1 MSASPLPR
9 LGPVGAGQHA
19 RPARPARSRVAPPR
33 PRLGGRKRLAPRRAC
48 PRFCWFALT
57 RSCSLQAEPA
67 AERASLTFEWLVL
80 LAHVTLDTQAGAES
94 GGAGGSG
101 GGSCGGGGGKRSKKQ
116 KRAAGLSL
124 LGRASFARVEE
135 ELLAEGAEAVSLV
148 RGGLPGGGQLLLM
161 LLRPEALAAAVPA
174 MRAVMC
180 D

>member
-1 MSASPLPR
+1 MVR
-9 LGPVGAGQHA
+9 
-19 RPARPARSRVAPPR
+19 AP
-33 PRLGGRKRLAPRRAC
+33 
-48 PRFCWFALT
+48 T

-80 LAHVTLDTQAGAES
+80 LAHVTLDAQAGAES

-101 GGSCGGGGGKRSKKQ
+101 GGSGGGGGGKRSKKQ
-116 KRAAGLSL
+116 KRAAGSSLSSL

>member
-1 MSASPLPR
+1 LD
-9 LGPVGAGQHA
+9 
-19 RPARPARSRVAPPR
+19 
-33 PRLGGRKRLAPRRAC
+33 GGRDDDRGGEEG
-48 PRFCWFALT
+48 
-57 RSCSLQAEPA
+57 SS
-67 AERASLTFEWLVL
+67 SS
-80 LAHVTLDTQAGAES
+80 AG
-94 GGAGGSG
+94 GGGGSG
-101 GGSCGGGGGKRSKKQ
+101 GGGGGGKRSKKQ
-116 KRAAGLSL
+116 KRAAGSSLSSL